1 MQHAEEIR
9 IADLMTR
16 EPLTLNERTSAA
28 RALAELDELGIRHL
42 PVVDRQGNLVG
53 VVSRR
58 DLQSAVRSGGGQQPL
73 AEIMQE
79 DVVAV
84 SPETPAHEAA
94 YLILHHG
101 FGCIPVVDRDGH
113 LVGIAT
119 EFDFV
124 RVAYVTLG
132 GRVSVEE
139 RESEEKEA
147 ASV

>member
-1 MQHAEEIR
+1 MHEIP

-16 EPLTLNERTSAA
+16 EPVTLNERTSAA
-28 RALAELDELGIRHL
+28 RALAELDERGIRHL
-42 PVVDRQGNLVG
+42 PVVDREGNLVG
-53 VVSRR
+53 VISRR
-58 DLQSAVRSGGGQQPL
+58 DLQASIRSGGGQQAL
-73 AEIMQE
+73 AEIMQQ

-84 SPETPAHEAA
+84 TPETPAHEAA
-94 YLILHHG
+94 YLMLHHG
-101 FGCIPVVDRDGH
+101 FGCIPVIDREGH

-132 GRVSVEE
+132 GRVPVEE

-147 ASV
+147 AAV